1 MARLSTNS
9 MTLLEEN
16 SKSPALF
23 RSGFIALIGR
33 PNVGKSTLLN
43 RLIKQK
49 LAIVSNKP
57 QTTRTKILGVYHLPN
72 AQLVFLDTPGIHKP
86 KFNLN
91 RAMVKIAL
99 EALKEADLILFLVEA
114 KDPWGAG
121 DRYILEQLKAV
132 SSPVLLI
139 INKIDL
145 VQKSHLLPLLAESAK
160 MHHFAEMIPISAL
173 AGENLDRLEELLIRH
188 LPEGP
193 PYFPEE
199 TVTDQSLRFLAAEI
213 IREKILVHTREELPY
228 VVGVLLEDF
237 KEEPK
242 RKLISVTATVF
253 VERESQ
259 KAIVIGKGGLMLK
272 KVGQEARE
280 ELEVLLNAKVFLQL
294 WVKVKKNWREDEQIL
309 RQMGYGQAAQ

>member
-1 MARLSTNS
+1 
-9 MTLLEEN
+9 MTLLEERP
-16 SKSPALF
+16 KVPALF

-57 QTTRTKILGVYHLPN
+57 QTTRTKILGVHHLPN
-72 AQLVFLDTPGIHKP
+72 AQLIFLDTPGIHKP
-86 KFNLN
+86 KFALN

-99 EALKEADLILFLVEA
+99 EALKEADLILFLIEA
-114 KDPWGAG
+114 KEPWGVG
-121 DRYILEQLKAV
+121 DRYILEQLKTV

-145 VQKSHLLPLLAESAK
+145 VQKGHLLPLLAESAK
-160 MHHFAEMIPISAL
+160 RHPFAEMIPISAL
-173 AGENLDRLEELLIRH
+173 AGENVDRLEEVLIRH

-193 PYFPEE
+193 PFFPEE

-213 IREKILVHTREELPY
+213 IREKILFHTREELPY
-228 VVGVLLEDF
+228 VVGVLLEEF

-242 RKLISVTATVF
+242 RKLTSVTATIF

-280 ELEVLLNAKVFLQL
+280 ELEVLLGAKVFLQL
-294 WVKVKKNWREDEQIL
+294 WVKVKKNWREDAQVL
-309 RQMGYGQAAQ
+309 REMGYGQAAQ